1 MKKITA
7 IYNKSWNGYTFPK
20 LCSEAPE
27 LIKKGMITNIMYTAG
42 PKVPCEP
49 LAALNDILS
58 FVSMT
63 ATAIQQVKE
72 VHDIGEI
79 AYSAEIVITAKAVA

>member
-7 IYNKSWNGYTFPK
+7 IYNKNWNGFTFPK
-20 LCSEAPE
+20 LSTEAPE
-27 LIKKGMITNIMYTAG
+27 LIKQGMITNIMYTAH
-42 PKVPCEP
+42 PKVSCEP

-63 ATAIQQVKE
+63 ATPIQQVKE
-72 VHDIGEI
+72 VHDIGEV
-79 AYSAEIVITAKAVA
+79 AYGAEIVIAAKAVA